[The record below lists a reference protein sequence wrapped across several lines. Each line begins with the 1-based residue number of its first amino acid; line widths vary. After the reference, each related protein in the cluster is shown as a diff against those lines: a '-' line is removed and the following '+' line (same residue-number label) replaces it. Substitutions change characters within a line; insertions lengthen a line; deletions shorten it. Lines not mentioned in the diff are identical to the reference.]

1 MLLIICDKIDSPCDV
16 EEKFADMKGQLW
28 AIGPEMLRS
37 HLVREVLGKFA
48 LASKVL
54 TMLVDEAHTIK
65 DWGQS

>member
-1 MLLIICDKIDSPCDV
+1 
-16 EEKFADMKGQLW
+16 MKGQLW